1 MTGYYNKPQQDK
13 MNPSSSELGFYLTSS
28 DRDLLNKV
36 DEIMGKQGVVGL
48 RDALG
53 RIHYVVDGRKGSP
66 YAARRINEAAVSIA
80 KEQKN
85 EGLEL
90 AKRHTAAIDHVLL
103 GYRFLRTLRGYRF
116 LRHMLQLSLA
126 DPSLLHPISKRL
138 FPETGR
144 YYRVS
149 PSQVERNVRYLMD
162 RLAEDEGLTAANR
175 RPLKDDKGRRLS
187 VSAVVFTL
195 HDQAVNELQRRTLIR
210 FGKKDD
216 AFD

>member
-1 MTGYYNKPQQDK
+1 MKRFYDMSSPFDVKPSD
-13 MNPSSSELGFYLTSS
+13 EAVGFYLTSS

-48 RDALG
+48 KDALG

-66 YAARRINEAAVSIA
+66 YAARRLGEAAMQIA
-80 KEQKN
+80 N
-85 EGLEL
+85 EREAEGSDLV
-90 AKRHTAAIDHVLL
+90 KRQTAAIDHVLL

-126 DPSLLHPISKRL
+126 DPSVLHPISKRL

-144 YYRVS
+144 HYRVS

-162 RLAEDEGLTAANR
+162 RLADDDGLVAQNR
-175 RPLKDDKGRRLS
+175 RPLQDESGRRFS

-195 HDQAVNELQRRTLIR
+195 HDQCVAEMQKNMEPIY
-210 FGKKDD
+210 G
-216 AFD
+216 